1 MFSLRTNKGVF
12 AEIKN
17 KTDILAVGVDKGLEL
32 AYNINKCLIYKLY
45 FREAFSVTQRERQI
59 LQLIEAN
66 PMIQQQE
73 IADKLGITR
82 SSVAV
87 HISNLTKK
95 GCIAGKGYVL
105 RTGSYAVVVGGVN
118 VDIGGRSFKALV
130 GEDSNPGEVITSLGG
145 VGRNIAHNM
154 SLMGIDVRLLS
165 AYGDDLNGE
174 RVAASCSELGIDLSH
189 ALRVPG
195 ATTSTYLYITDPEG
209 EMALAVSDMEVCKR
223 ITPEYL
229 SANLALLQNAQVVVA
244 DANIPEESLK
254 FLAEN
259 LFVPLFVD
267 TVSTAKAEKVR
278 SILPKIHTLKP
289 NRIEAELLSGV
300 KIETE
305 ADAEKA
311 AAVLLEKGVRRVFIS
326 MGAKGVFA
334 ATAKEKI
341 WHGIIPGRMVNTTGC
356 GDSFMGALVWAY
368 LEGMNLKDTAAAGL
382 AAGSITME
390 SDETIN
396 PLMSAELLKKRMKR
410 K

>member
-1 MFSLRTNKGVF
+1 M
-12 AEIKN
+12 
-17 KTDILAVGVDKGLEL
+17 
-32 AYNINKCLIYKLY
+32 
-45 FREAFSVTQRERQI
+45 TQRERQI

-73 IADKLGITR
+73 IAEKLGITR

-118 VDIGGRSFKALV
+118 VDIGARSFKPLV
-130 GEDSNPGEVITSLGG
+130 SEDSNPGEVMTSLGG

-174 RVAASCSELGIDLSH
+174 RVAASCSELGIDLSN
-189 ALRVPG
+189 ALRVHG

-229 SANLALLQNAQVVVA
+229 SKNLAILQNAQVVVA

-254 FLAEN
+254 FLADN

-267 TVSTAKAEKVR
+267 PVSTIKAEKVR
-278 SILPKIHTLKP
+278 DILPKIHTLKP
-289 NRIEAELLSGV
+289 NKIEAELLSGV

-305 ADAEKA
+305 EDAEKA
-311 AAVLLEKGVRRVFIS
+311 AKALIEKGVRRVFIS

-334 ATAKEKI
+334 ATAKESL
-341 WHGIIPGRMVNTTGC
+341 WHGIFPGKMVNTTGC
-356 GDSFMGALVWAY
+356 GDAFMGALVWAY
-368 LEGMNLKDTAAAGL
+368 LEGMNLEDTAAAGL
-382 AAGSITME
+382 AAGSIAME

-396 PLMSAELLKKRMKR
+396 PLMCEEILKKRMNQK
-410 K
+410 